1 MYFYKMK
8 IILILPTFLF
18 IILSHFGIGQFA
30 FNYVDSISVIK
41 AGSQLNMPWAG
52 GLNYAQFSDIDY
64 DFDGDMDLLVFD
76 RSSNQI
82 KLFENKQLSGES
94 FYAFNPFGEDFFPEN
109 MRYRLFAIDY
119 NGDNKKDLFTYGIGG
134 LKVYKNVGDVVN
146 GLSWELAKELVYSDY
161 WGTELNLY
169 VSSSDIPAIVDV
181 DEDGDI
187 DVLTFHIGGQYIQ
200 YHQNKSM
207 ELYGHA
213 DSLVFELR
221 NECWGKVREDVST
234 NSLFLNDQTPPC
246 EDGNV
251 PNPGISKP
259 NGSNFIEE
267 DKAHAGSSLLA
278 LDIDSSGVKD
288 LIIGDVAFTNLNL
301 LTNSGSTVNANS
313 PMIALDPF
321 FPSNSISANMQL
333 FPAAYFVDVD
343 FDQVKDLIVAPNA
356 KNVSENETSVVK
368 YKNTGT
374 NLNTNFVFET
384 EAFLQEDM
392 IDHGTGSIPIF
403 ADIDGD
409 GLTDMFVAN
418 FFAYKPIL
426 SKESRIAYYKNTGT
440 ALDPIFTLIDSDF
453 QNLSALNIGLRMVP
467 SFGDLN
473 GDSKMDM
480 LLGLEDGSLAF
491 FANISTG
498 SSPMFASPVVNYQ
511 DNNGNLIHHGLYSAP
526 QLFDLNKDN
535 LLDLIIGVKTGE
547 LIYYENTG
555 TTTNPQFTLVSE
567 LLGGVDVSD
576 LTPDGYSV
584 PNFFEW
590 NDTTYAMVGCVDGSL
605 KFIGDIDGN
614 ISDGDSFAFIDDSF
628 LNLQVGAYS
637 SAFVLD
643 LDNDSELDLFLGQD
657 LGGVFHLEN
666 QEGSNLGFE
675 EFKLEQR
682 IQIYPNPFENTIHL
696 RKIGFD
702 SNEKI
707 LISDFSGKMVAEYDF
722 QNQEEVLN
730 LSFLDSGIYISQCF
744 YSGQKVKI
752 IKL

>member
-1 MYFYKMK
+1 MK
-8 IILILPTFLF
+8 ILLIFPSFLF
-18 IILSHFGIGQFA
+18 IILSHSILSQFA
-30 FNYVDSISVIK
+30 FNYVDSIPVIK
-41 AGSQLNMPWAG
+41 SGSQLDMPWAG
-52 GLNYAQFSDIDY
+52 GLNYAQLSDIDY
-64 DFDGDMDLLVFD
+64 DYDGDMDLIVFD
-76 RSSNQI
+76 RSNNQI
-82 KLFENKQLSGES
+82 KIFENRQLSGES
-94 FYAFNPFGEDFFPEN
+94 FYVYNPFGKELFPEN

-134 LKVYKNVGDVVN
+134 LKVYKNVGDAVN
-146 GLSWELAKELVYSDY
+146 GISWELAKELVYSDY

-207 ELYGHA
+207 ELYGHS
-213 DSLVFELR
+213 DSLVYELR

-234 NSLFLNDQTPPC
+234 NALFLDDQTPPC

-259 NGSNFIEE
+259 DGSNFIDE

-288 LIIGDVAFTNLNL
+288 LIVGDVAFTNLNL

-321 FPSNSISANMQL
+321 FPSNSISADIQL
-333 FPAAYFVDVD
+333 FPAAFFVDVD
-343 FDQVKDLIVAPNA
+343 FDQVKDLIIAPNA

-374 NLNTNFVFET
+374 NLNANFVFET
-384 EAFLQEDM
+384 KSFLQGDM
-392 IDHGTGSIPIF
+392 IDHGTGSIPKF
-403 ADIDGD
+403 TDIDGD
-409 GLTDMFVAN
+409 GLTDMFIAN
-418 FFAYKPIL
+418 FFAYKPVL

-440 ALDPIFTLIDSDF
+440 DTQPEFTLIDSDF
-453 QNLSALNIGLRMVP
+453 QNLSSLDIGLRMVP

-473 GDSKMDM
+473 GDSKIDM
-480 LLGLEDGSLAF
+480 LLGLENGSLAYF
-491 FANISTG
+491 ENISTG
-498 SSPMFASPVVNYQ
+498 PSPMFASPVINYQ
-511 DNNGNLIHHGLYSAP
+511 DNNGSLIYHGLYAAP

-555 TTTNPQFTLVSE
+555 TTTDPQFTLVNE

-584 PNFFEW
+584 PNFFDF

-605 KFIGDIDGN
+605 KFIGDIDGH
-614 ISDGDSFAFIDDSF
+614 ISDGDSFTYIDNSF
-628 LNLQVGAYS
+628 LDLQVGAYS
-637 SAFVLD
+637 SPFVLD
-643 LDNDSELDLFLGQD
+643 IDNDSELDMFLGQD
-657 LGGVFHLEN
+657 LGGVFHFEN
-666 QEGSNLGFE
+666 QIGSNLGFE
-675 EFKLEQR
+675 EFKYEPR
-682 IQIYPNPFENTIHL
+682 IQIYPNPFEGSIYIK
-696 RKIGFD
+696 KIGFD

-707 LISDFSGKMVAEYDF
+707 LISDFSGKLVVEYDLK
-722 QNQEEVLN
+722 NQKAELN
-730 LSFLDSGIYISQCF
+730 LSHLDSGIYFIQCII
-744 YSGQKVKI
+744 SGQKAKI